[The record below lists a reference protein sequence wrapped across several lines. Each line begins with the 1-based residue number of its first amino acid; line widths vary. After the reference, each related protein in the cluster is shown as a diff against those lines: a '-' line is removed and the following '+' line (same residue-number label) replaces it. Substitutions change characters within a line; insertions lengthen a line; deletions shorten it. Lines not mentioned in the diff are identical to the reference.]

1 MNVKVRNI
9 REDLQDATIIADLAI
24 NMAVDRTTM
33 LGFHSILTMMFI
45 EKLAEINIRE
55 YRNKIINQDTPG
67 FDNAAKEAFLNKLQG
82 LVNDVIKETDELSDK
97 MVAAGKN
104 PQSQKEVQDFLNQTE
119 NDLEPPPP
127 SCKICNSLYVGSDG
141 LCNLCRA

>member
-1 MNVKVRNI
+1 MNVKLRSI
-9 REDLQDATIIADLAI
+9 REDMQDATVIADSAI

-82 LVNDVIKETDELSDK
+82 LVNDVIKEADEVSDQ

-104 PQSQKEVQDFLNQTE
+104 PQSRKEAEDFLDQ
-119 NDLEPPPP
+119 LERE
-127 SCKICNSLYVGSDG
+127 G
-141 LCNLCRA
+141 